1 MMTQQFP
8 SAIASLPMSNG
19 CNISPMHQNSTCGAA
34 ENVGTAAKP
43 NGIMHEPVRVDRPNA
58 FSNNS
63 SSVLSCIQTAVDIP
77 SQSRKIDVPP
87 NMFLGQPSNMGLRL
101 TINGRIIKTEPVYG
115 GNSPFAFGPHWS
127 HVLQWVMHLFR
138 HLVVWSLTRNLLM
151 NLFWMLTL
159 LHLDFLERC
168 LKILVSQT

>member
-1 MMTQQFP
+1 MTQQFP

-63 SSVLSCIQTAVDIP
+63 SFVLSCIQTAVDIP

-87 NMFLGQPSNMGLRL
+87 NMFLGQPSNMGLRQ
-101 TINGRIIKTEPVYG
+101 TIDGRIIKTEPVY
-115 GNSPFAFGPHWS
+115 
-127 HVLQWVMHLFR
+127 
-138 HLVVWSLTRNLLM
+138 VWSLTRNLLM